1 MNFRYIIF
9 LLFSLSGVLAY
20 SSGMPDRED
29 IVKNRIVRK
38 HSINLDSIPDDYKVI
53 VDDDTVSMIL
63 PQRNYGRYDR
73 GLYNFLYIPK
83 KSWAFGITA
92 SYGSLNTEDL
102 QLLSYVKDFNFEG
115 KIYSIK
121 PSVAYFIDNN
131 QSIGLRYDFSR
142 GLADLNS
149 LAIDFDDDLNFSL
162 HDVSYHSQSHRL
174 GIFYRNYVGLG
185 MAKRFAIFNE
195 VALDGGWGNSR
206 FKRYYGEQLYDTE
219 TKTGSINLNFSP
231 GLCIFIQDYVA
242 FNLSFGVFG
251 LHYTDQRQT
260 TNGADDGQRISSGAN
275 FKFNI
280 FNLNFGLLVVI

>member
-1 MNFRYIIF
+1 MICA
-9 LLFSLSGVLAY
+9 LSGISGY
-20 SSGMPDRED
+20 SAELPSPEE
-29 IVKNRIVRK
+29 IQTNRIVRK
-38 HSINLDSIPDDYKVI
+38 HPVSLDSIPDEYKVI
-53 VDDDTVSMIL
+53 IDSDTVSMIL

-92 SYGSLNTEDL
+92 AYGSLNTEDL
-102 QLLSYVKDFNFEG
+102 QLLSYAKDFNFEG

-121 PSVAYFIDNN
+121 PSVSYFIDNN
-131 QSIGLRYDFSR
+131 QALGMRFDYSR
-142 GLADLNS
+142 GVADLKS
-149 LAIDFDDDLNFSL
+149 LSIDFDDDLNFSL
-162 HDVSYHSQSHRL
+162 HDVSYYSSNYKM

-195 VALDGGWGNSR
+195 VALDLGSGSSR
-206 FKRYYGEQLYDTE
+206 FKRYYGDDLFD
-219 TKTGSINLNFSP
+219 TKTTSTSVNLNFSP

-251 LHYTDQRQT
+251 VHYTNQQQT
-260 TNGADDGQRISSGAN
+260 TNGADDGHRVSSGAN